1 MSTDR
6 PSFPFQARYDGVC
19 AAECG
24 NRIHPGDHVR
34 YEEGQLVHAACF
46 PVEEPLRPVCSKCWL
61 EVSVSGACGCEGR
74 DE

>member
-1 MSTDR
+1 MT
-6 PSFPFQARYDGVC
+6 FVAKYDGVC

-46 PVEEPLRPVCSKCWL
+46 PVEEPEPRPVCRSCFMEIAL
-61 EVSVSGACGCEGR
+61 NGACSCES
-74 DE
+74 